1 MKASKMVTE
10 EGQLEKLLPKFRY
23 VHTAKSFIQE
33 KVRNPELRK
42 EKIPFLNVEN
52 HALYTVE
59 DGNSILYLDTFGINP
74 IFHNLSVALA
84 QLNETGNYRR
94 QRTEGEKILDSVLSP
109 SERHGENEVKIYLEC
124 LRLKGQ
130 NAECKYFDVPTSDYE
145 KQLVTQEKKLA
156 EAIFGN
162 MEKNKNVNPDISD
175 FDKAMNM
182 LRDEGIK
189 AARIHVLSPEYVQV
203 LAPSEKT
210 FVNGIYVQGPIGRMC
225 LLDMTDAY
233 EKSCSF
239 SAAIREISTT
249 AIIRGLPYE
258 DAK

>member
-1 MKASKMVTE
+1 MCSKINEVKMKASKMVTE

-42 EKIPFLNVEN
+42 EKIPF
-52 HALYTVE
+52 
-59 DGNSILYLDTFGINP
+59 
-74 IFHNLSVALA
+74 
-84 QLNETGNYRR
+84 LNETGNYRR